1 MSASY
6 QGYEGAKYIPEPP
19 LTTHWDEEGSTP
31 GGLPGRRNHLL
42 DVIGGGGPNGA
53 GAELCELVVPHQGA
67 CH

>member
-6 QGYEGAKYIPEPP
+6 QGYEGAKYIPGPP
-19 LTTHWDEEGSTP
+19 LATRWDEEGSTP
-31 GGLPGRRNHLL
+31 GGLPSGRNHLL
-42 DVIGGGGPNGA
+42 DVIGGVGPN